1 MAGNIYE
8 FTGVVEKILP
18 AQTFASGFVKR
29 DVILTDL
36 PGSGGKFP
44 THLPFTFKRD
54 NIAALDKLREGAAVR
69 IRFALDGRAWTA
81 KDGTEKYFVD
91 LTGLSLLPADDGAS
105 SPADLPPPPPAG
117 DAFGEE
123 EIPF

>member
-18 AQTFASGFVKR
+18 LQTFASGFAKR
-29 DVILTDL
+29 DLVLTDL
-36 PGSGGKFP
+36 PGAGGKFP

-54 NIAALDKLREGAAVR
+54 NIALLDNLREGATVR

-91 LTGLSLLPADDGAS
+91 LTALGLEPAGDSAA
-105 SPADLPPPPPAG
+105 PEAALPPPPA
-117 DAFGEE
+117 DDVVGEE
-123 EIPF
+123 DIPF